1 MQWLRTISCF
11 VRVLVALFVMAQLAG
26 VVASPLASAQ
36 VKPAVGSAHT
46 HHHHAHHHLADQHSG
61 EAIYDSHDSNS
72 TNHQPDPC
80 CALHAFFT
88 GVLPAVI
95 AVNLV
100 DLPHGRLSV
109 DLPDMFVGID
119 PGRLDRPPRPFVAT

>member
-46 HHHHAHHHLADQHSG
+46 HHHHADQPSG
-61 EAIYDSHDSNS
+61 EAIYHSHDSNS

-88 GVLPAVI
+88 GVLPGVV

-100 DLPHGRLSV
+100 DLPRERLSV